1 MTSQERKST
10 PSYIQAARFASERPA
25 GRAYNQIQ
33 DAIFLSPECDLS
45 VYRLL
50 LARDWLVAVIGI
62 PPAEIIDRRIR
73 QILSRGILSSLPDE
87 IIQEL
92 QRRRSEATKL
102 GPWVERHLQ
111 PPPD

>member
-1 MTSQERKST
+1 MSGRESERQS
-10 PSYIQAARFASERPA
+10 SYLQAAQFTDERPA
-25 GRAYNQIQ
+25 GRAYFQLQ
-33 DAIFLSPECDLS
+33 DAIFHSPESDLS

-62 PPAEIIDRRIR
+62 PPAETLDRRIR
-73 QILSRGILSSLPDE
+73 HILSRGIPSSLPDE
-87 IIQEL
+87 IVQEL